1 MSIDDPLTE
10 THLLFFTSLC
20 LFTNLFLQRGDPL
33 AHKVFPM
40 TQKFIRKITLRFLT
54 PECYRDVDIT
64 QESIDDS
71 HNYLPNAEVFMAFST
86 QQKLKKLFN
95 NGDISDAQIDHSNNR

>member
-10 THLLFFTSLC
+10 THLLFFTSSLC
-20 LFTNLFLQRGDPL
+20 LFTEYNLFLQRGDPL

-54 PECYRDVDIT
+54 PESYRDVDIT
-64 QESIDDS
+64 QEIIDDS

-86 QQKLKKLFN
+86 QQKLKKT
-95 NGDISDAQIDHSNNR
+95 I